1 MATVRQARD
10 AGLHRRRGR
19 GKEQRVMPRL
29 ERYARLLTG
38 HAWAVLI
45 AVGVVTAAL
54 AAGMGRL
61 RVSIDFEA
69 SMPANHPFV
78 QIDHQIRREFGGRNT
93 MIVAVVPRDG
103 AVWRSDV
110 LRVVQEVT
118 PAALRLPG
126 VIAPNVVSLAAPRV
140 PRAQEGG

>member
-1 MATVRQARD
+1 MATVRQACD

-19 GKEQRVMPRL
+19 GKEQRFMPRL

-61 RVSIDFEA
+61 RVSIAFEA
-69 SMPANHPFV
+69 SLPATHPSV
-78 QIDHQIRREFGGRNT
+78 QIDNQIRRESGGRT
-93 MIVAVVPRDG
+93 PMLAAACP
-103 AVWRSDV
+103 
-110 LRVVQEVT
+110 
-118 PAALRLPG
+118 PAA
-126 VIAPNVVSLAAPRV
+126 
-140 PRAQEGG
+140 